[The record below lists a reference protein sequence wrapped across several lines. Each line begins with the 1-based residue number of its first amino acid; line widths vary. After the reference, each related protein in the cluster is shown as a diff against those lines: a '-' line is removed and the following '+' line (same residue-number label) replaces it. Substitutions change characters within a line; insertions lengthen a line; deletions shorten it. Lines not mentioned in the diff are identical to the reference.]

1 MRVTFHHQRLRQ
13 KRKEKH
19 MSQEMLAERC
29 NCSVRYLRD
38 LERGVKCNLSASLLF
53 QIVIELDVSAEEL
66 MCIETEEY
74 CEY

>member
-1 MRVTFHHQRLRQ
+1 MRVTFLHQRLRQ

-19 MSQEMLAERC
+19 MSQELLAEQC

-53 QIVIELDVSAEEL
+53 QIITALDVSAEEL
-66 MCIETEEY
+66 MCIEEDNY
-74 CEY
+74 